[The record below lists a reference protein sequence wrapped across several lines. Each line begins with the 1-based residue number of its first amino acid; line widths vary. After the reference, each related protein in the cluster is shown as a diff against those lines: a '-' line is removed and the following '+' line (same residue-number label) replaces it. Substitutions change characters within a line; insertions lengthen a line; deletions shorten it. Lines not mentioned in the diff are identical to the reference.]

1 MAKGP
6 KTLNPADKARREARK
21 KELKKNKKQRLQVRS
36 AVIES
41 KDPEQVIRDLEKLDH
56 LEYDLTSTTSA
67 ANTAAYKDKRKK
79 LKEVW
84 EKILVYYQREDE
96 EKYANLKR
104 LEADYETKHKRLSK
118 EYEAIRAA
126 QEIKIEDIFLPPEA
140 TSSDEIDI
148 DDPLMSESIYINP
161 LTSGMKPP
169 GCPPGL
175 PPDLKQL
182 VESAKTSMTTPIP
195 QPLPQDLLNMSRR
208 VAPKQNRSFQTRDNR
223 QSLQRSRT
231 FNAPN
236 NPIEDS
242 KPKVA
247 PPATRAAVIES
258 KPVKFMPN
266 TSKFIPASV
275 RSKLNQKAP

>member
-41 KDPEQVIRDLEKLDH
+41 KDPDQVIKDLEKLDQ
-56 LEYDLTSTTSA
+56 LEYDLTSDPSA
-67 ANTAAYKDKRKK
+67 ANTASYKDKRKK

-84 EKILVYYQREDE
+84 EKILVYYQREDQD
-96 EKYANLKR
+96 KHAKLKK
-104 LEADYETKHKRLSK
+104 LEAEYESNHRKIAK

-126 QEIKIEDIFLPPEA
+126 QEVKIEDVFLPPEDN
-140 TSSDEIDI
+140 SMEQIDL
-148 DDPLMSESIYINP
+148 DDPLMSETIFINP

-195 QPLPQDLLNMSRR
+195 QPLPQNLLNIGRKFTQKASRNYQ
-208 VAPKQNRSFQTRDNR
+208 PRDNR
-223 QSLQRSRT
+223 LPKLKTVDVPKSPTDEPRS
-231 FNAPN
+231 
-236 NPIEDS
+236 
-242 KPKVA
+242 KLA
-247 PPATRAAVIES
+247 PPATKATVIES
-258 KPVKFMPN
+258 KPVKFMLS

-275 RSKLNQKAP
+275 RSKINKKSAR